1 MTARPWVTPQEVRD
15 YTENPAVKQRSD
27 ARLSVDITR
36 AEQYVITLT
45 HNDFSEYNEIPSPVK
60 TAILILADTYAT
72 NAIRAA
78 RDMKSETYD
87 DYSYQSDSTAI
98 SVDSLDLAALLDG
111 YVNNIPKGGV
121 NMRLRKL

>member
-1 MTARPWVTPQEVRD
+1 MAERPWVTPQEVKD
-15 YTENPAVKQRSD
+15 YAENPAVKQRSD
-27 ARLSVDITR
+27 ARLIVDIAR

-45 HNDFSEYNEIPSPVK
+45 HNDFSEYDKIPSPVK
-60 TAILILADTYAT
+60 TAVLILADTYAT
-72 NAIRAA
+72 NAIRVA

-87 DYSYQSDSTAI
+87 DYSYQSESTVI

-111 YVNNIPKGGV
+111 YVKNIPKNGV